1 MSSLRY
7 TRFTSKERLQT
18 RLQNAKKHLRYKYG
32 SFEVMPF
39 LHWNFEP
46 TVRAYDINWNSW
58 SSRNRFGKIWHRIM
72 TEMYELEVLQYERHL
87 ITMMTEW
94 ESSEEED
101 DDSSVSSYDD
111 RQITPEPPAQIESS
125 RVLLNYKN
133 ETIAVSNE
141 LYRKFNA
148 YMISPQ
154 LYPYIGQEKKKFLEK
169 QFKHQAGDDLM
180 DIDVDYGKEF
190 SNYWKKR
197 VLVLRKETLDREKQK
212 LMDKYKAVI
221 PDCILEAQE
230 KDSDVEIVEDVVV
243 VSSDDEP

>member
-1 MSSLRY
+1 
-7 TRFTSKERLQT
+7 
-18 RLQNAKKHLRYKYG
+18 
-32 SFEVMPF
+32 
-39 LHWNFEP
+39 
-46 TVRAYDINWNSW
+46 
-58 SSRNRFGKIWHRIM
+58 M

-101 DDSSVSSYDD
+101 DDSSVSTYDN

-133 ETIAVSNE
+133 EIIAVSNE

-221 PDCILEAQE
+221 PECILEAQE

-243 VSSDDEP
+243 VSSDDEPWKNHRERIHWAVKTEVKPRFVNNWFPIKHIAQKAYLLSSNWPSNKQWNQLR